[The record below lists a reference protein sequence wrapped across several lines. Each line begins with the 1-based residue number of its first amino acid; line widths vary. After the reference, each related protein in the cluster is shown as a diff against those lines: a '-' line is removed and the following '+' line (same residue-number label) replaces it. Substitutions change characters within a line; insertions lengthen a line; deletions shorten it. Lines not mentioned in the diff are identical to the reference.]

1 MVMPGEDTQM
11 TLTLKADI
19 PLEVQQRFTL
29 REGHKTIGSG
39 VVTKIL

>member
-1 MVMPGEDTQM
+1 MPGEDTAM
-11 TLTLKADI
+11 TLTLKTDI